1 MIDAKKTPL
10 DMQQQQHETSSSSTD
25 IDDNKEGAQPVIKRR
40 QFDIQKEHE
49 RLTMRLRAELDLY
62 ENKPVPKE
70 AKGEDGNH

>member
-10 DMQQQQHETSSSSTD
+10 DMQQQHKNSTSSSTD
-25 IDDNKEGAQPVIKRR
+25 EKKEGAQPVTKRK

-49 RLTMRLRAELDLY
+49 RLTMRLRSELDSY